1 MTAADAGGV
10 KSVTLVITDPTGAPA
25 LSKAMKHGSGSSW
38 SVVLNQNV
46 DPLFS
51 NNTYTMRATAVDN
64 AGNKAT
70 GGTGSFDVA
79 PCIT

>member
-1 MTAADAGGV
+1 
-10 KSVTLVITDPTGAPA
+10 
-25 LSKAMKHGSGSSW
+25 MKHGSGSSW